1 MFYVYLYS
9 GALHHAPIAKPG
21 LLVNAWDP
29 WSMVGNGNAGDNSLD
44 GFFGRHGRWENIEI
58 AGNMG
63 KYGKIGENGK
73 SLIWMNA

>member
-1 MFYVYLYS
+1 M
-9 GALHHAPIAKPG
+9 
-21 LLVNAWDP
+21 NAWDP

-44 GFFGRHGRWENIEI
+44 GFFGRHGLGRWENIEI
-58 AGNMG
+58 VGNMG

>member
-1 MFYVYLYS
+1 
-9 GALHHAPIAKPG
+9 
-21 LLVNAWDP
+21 
-29 WSMVGNGNAGDNSLD
+29 MVGNGNAGDNSLD

-73 SLIWMNA
+73 SLIWMNP